1 MNYVTRFDHDNIA
14 HCLRLE
20 ILPLGKIDP
29 SELIKSKIHIVDDK
43 IDRRKLRQKWRA
55 FVLSSIFRQVVYIS
69 ADEVDRIAN
78 PISLKTSFVEWVFET
93 MDRADWHVFQI
104 LTKRSS
110 RMRQFVNQRYR
121 GYKHHDFID
130 YPPKAE
136 YIRLCEFIKENAGIK
151 VPEQDYVLLSQRP
164 EGNRYLMESNS
175 GLPLEE
181 YLRHALGKRGIP
193 FRSCDFSTMTPTGQ
207 AQLCRGAKIFISA
220 HGAGCVNIIFTPLHC
235 HVLEYNFRKYWNCD
249 PICDLHFHGVL
260 ADHEE
265 CDSELTKQ
273 PYFHKADFHNL
284 CRLLD
289 RPYTELEVDRYDGF
303 IGRNPI
309 GRKYLFVDGASLLA
323 EIENIWHGR
332 RPVPQNIQYWN
343 SK

>member
-78 PISLKTSFVEWVFET
+78 PISLKTSF
-93 MDRADWHVFQI
+93 
-104 LTKRSS
+104 
-110 RMRQFVNQRYR
+110 
-121 GYKHHDFID
+121 GYKHSDFID

-136 YIRLCEFIKENAGIK
+136 YIRLSEFIKENAGIK

-332 RPVPQNIQYWN
+332 RPFHRIFNIGIL
-343 SK
+343 KKK